1 MLNIYAY
8 LFMLCVKPRTSML
21 KTNPFFRFDWIFIV
35 IDILEQDLPI
45 ETGNFF
51 LLFLIVVD
59 FLTDFAH

>member
-1 MLNIYAY
+1 
-8 LFMLCVKPRTSML
+8 ML
-21 KTNPFFRFDWIFIV
+21 KTNPFFRVDWIFIV

-59 FLTDFAH
+59 FLTDFAQ